1 MHDIFFVCTY
11 IVTKIDCI
19 MLLPCR
25 VYVIYN
31 TYQKNTK
38 YSKSMWQTFNK
49 YKIDVNF
56 QRLILF
62 FYIISKLHS
71 KTNLEYIN
79 LNVQF
84 QFVLHSFFFI
94 FLTTTHCF
102 YFCTCQSNISSFCP
116 STFLTMARLQTLTI
130 KKTAPIYLLKSV
142 FNVQLAEFEG
152 EKKTQMIERV

>member
-1 MHDIFFVCTY
+1 MGMHDIFFVYTY

-56 QRLILF
+56 QKQIFTLYLSCILRQTRSTLTLMCNFILF
-62 FYIISKLHS
+62 S
-71 KTNLEYIN
+71 TA
-79 LNVQF
+79 
-84 QFVLHSFFFI
+84 SFF
-94 FLTTTHCF
+94 HCF

-116 STFLTMARLQTLTI
+116 STFLTMARLQTLKI
-130 KKTAPIYLLKSV
+130 KKQPQSIC
-142 FNVQLAEFEG
+142 
-152 EKKTQMIERV
+152 

>member
-1 MHDIFFVCTY
+1 MGMHDIFFVYTD

-49 YKIDVNF
+49 YKIDVTN
-56 QRLILF
+56 

-71 KTNLEYIN
+71 KTNSEYIN
-79 LNVQF
+79 LDVQF
-84 QFVLHSFFFI
+84 HFIPHSFFFSL
-94 FLTTTHCF
+94 FLF
-102 YFCTCQSNISSFCP
+102 LYF
-116 STFLTMARLQTLTI
+116 L
-130 KKTAPIYLLKSV
+130 
-142 FNVQLAEFEG
+142 E
-152 EKKTQMIERV
+152 

>member
-1 MHDIFFVCTY
+1 MHDIFFVYTY

-56 QRLILF
+56 QKLILF
-62 FYIISKLHS
+62 FTLYLSCILRQTWSTLTLMCNFS
-71 KTNLEYIN
+71 LFSTA
-79 LNVQF
+79 
-84 QFVLHSFFFI
+84 SFLF

-130 KKTAPIYLLKSV
+130 KKTS
-142 FNVQLAEFEG
+142 F
-152 EKKTQMIERV
+152 